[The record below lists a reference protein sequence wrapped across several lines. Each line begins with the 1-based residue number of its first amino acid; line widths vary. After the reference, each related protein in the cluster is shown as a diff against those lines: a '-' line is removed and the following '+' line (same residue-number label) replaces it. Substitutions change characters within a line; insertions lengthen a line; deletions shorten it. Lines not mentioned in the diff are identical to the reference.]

1 MKDIE
6 NRTDL
11 ELLLK
16 EFYTR
21 LLNDNSINYIFIDIA
36 KIDLETHLPHITDF
50 WEQSLFYTGGYK
62 KNVMQIHLDINDKE
76 KLTEE
81 HFKTWLNH
89 FFESVDDLFKGINAE
104 KIKTRAESIATVM
117 KLKLSGH

>member
-11 ELLLK
+11 ELLFK